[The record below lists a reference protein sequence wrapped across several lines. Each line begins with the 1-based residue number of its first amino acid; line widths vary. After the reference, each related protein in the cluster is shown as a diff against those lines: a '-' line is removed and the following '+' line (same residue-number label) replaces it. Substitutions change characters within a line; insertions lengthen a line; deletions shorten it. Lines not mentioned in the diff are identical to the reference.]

1 MPGHNAFSIHPWLP
15 RALTVREAARLQTFP
30 DKLEFR
36 GSREDQRIQV
46 GNAFPPLLA
55 ELIAN
60 NICKAESGNWL
71 PGTIPALA
79 AYSLLE
85 MDDRL
90 PFPLEA

>member
-1 MPGHNAFSIHPWLP
+1 MISSKCHKGVIWGRQIENPG
-15 RALTVREAARLQTFP
+15 E
-30 DKLEFR
+30 LEFP
-36 GSREDQRIQV
+36 GSREDQCIQV

-60 NICKAESGNWL
+60 NICKAVSGNWL
-71 PGTIPALA
+71 PGTTPALA